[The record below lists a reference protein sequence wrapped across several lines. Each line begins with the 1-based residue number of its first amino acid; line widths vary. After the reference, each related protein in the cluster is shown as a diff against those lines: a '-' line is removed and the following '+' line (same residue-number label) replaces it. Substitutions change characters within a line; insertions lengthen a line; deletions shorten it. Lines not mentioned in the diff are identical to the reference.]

1 MSKKTTSTCS
11 LTREKFLSK
20 LAVTTREVSVE
31 GFGTFKVRTPSELQA
46 SRRISA
52 MFDKNGDLIPSV
64 RELRRVHT
72 LIDAIVDDEGNNLF
86 TDRDV
91 KDLLQLDATLLTEVY
106 LAIEGAAEEE
116 QGNEQAE

>member
-1 MSKKTTSTCS
+1 
-11 LTREKFLSK
+11 
-20 LAVTTREVSVE
+20 
-31 GFGTFKVRTPSELQA
+31 
-46 SRRISA
+46 

-86 TDRDV
+86 TDKDV
-91 KDLLQLDATLLTEVY
+91 RDLLQLDATLLTEVY